1 MTNRVNAT
9 ESYDLNHSQTESALA
24 SQRDVTVSEEEV
36 RSGLAVFCK
45 DVGLDFFPGQE
56 RFWMSVV
63 LGFTSIEFL
72 FLPLRQRNEFRR
84 LIKACPERFDNV
96 ELFVRAKF

>member
-36 RSGLAVFCK
+36 RSSFSRVLRGCWLGLLPKSREILDEHRTGLYFDRVLVFAT
-45 DVGLDFFPGQE
+45 QAAE
-56 RFWMSVV
+56 
-63 LGFTSIEFL
+63 
-72 FLPLRQRNEFRR
+72 
-84 LIKACPERFDNV
+84 
-96 ELFVRAKF
+96 